1 MVKQLGCSKCRY
13 GRRGCSRCNPNFIP
27 LRRPSR
33 CPKRAPCT
41 ISVVPFARTNAA
53 GRIVAQKG
61 IHWALTS
68 RSRIDALTAVDVFFG
83 MDWRT
88 PPYDETKGVVLRLT
102 LARSACMMHV
112 PDTLVTIGEVLSAL
126 KIATKATLGDTLDV
140 PNVPNILDTPRLLK
154 NPENSENPEN
164 LENLENPENPEDLKN
179 LENSENLK
187 NLKNPENPENPDNAK
202 HAEDPDDMEDFEL
215 DSLDMDRYDRVA
227 FNSSVLPNHMPL
239 STYVK
244 TEVYKINRPMI
255 LHVLL
260 RP

>member
-140 PNVPNILDTPRLLK
+140 PNVPDILDAPRLLK
-154 NPENSENPEN
+154 N

-179 LENSENLK
+179 PENL
-187 NLKNPENPENPDNAK
+187 DNAK
-202 HAEDPDDMEDFEL
+202 RAEDPDDMEDFEL

>member
-140 PNVPNILDTPRLLK
+140 PNVPNILDAPRLLK
-154 NPENSENPEN
+154 N

-179 LENSENLK
+179 
-187 NLKNPENPENPDNAK
+187 PENPDNAK
-202 HAEDPDDMEDFEL
+202 RAEDPDDMEDFEL

>member
-1 MVKQLGCSKCRY
+1 
-13 GRRGCSRCNPNFIP
+13 
-27 LRRPSR
+27 
-33 CPKRAPCT
+33 
-41 ISVVPFARTNAA
+41 VVPFARTNAA

-140 PNVPNILDTPRLLK
+140 PNVPNILDAPRLLK
-154 NPENSENPEN
+154 N

-179 LENSENLK
+179 PENL
-187 NLKNPENPENPDNAK
+187 DNAK
-202 HAEDPDDMEDFEL
+202 RAEDPDDMEDFEL